1 VRINGGWGHGDVNA
15 NAYIDKNAFIS
26 PASFTYGNTQATGAY
41 GLRNPHFANQDL
53 SISRNFQ
60 LRESMRLGFGADTFN
75 LFNSVRFGGISTNIN
90 AANFG
95 QVSTQVNLPRVVQF
109 KLRLEY

>member
-1 VRINGGWGHGDVNA
+1 
-15 NAYIDKNAFIS
+15 IDSRAFVS
-26 PASFTYGNTQATGAY
+26 PASFTYGNTPATGAY

-53 SISRNFQ
+53 SISRNFHI
-60 LRESMRLGFGADTFN
+60 REGWRLQFGADTFN
-75 LFNSVRFGGISTNIN
+75 LLNSTRFGGISTNIT

-95 QVSTQVNLPRVVQF
+95 RVSSQTNLPRVVQF

>member
-1 VRINGGWGHGDVNA
+1 MN
-15 NAYIDKNAFIS
+15 
-26 PASFTYGNTQATGAY
+26 PAAFTYGNTQATGTY

-53 SISRNFQ
+53 SLSRNFQ
-60 LRESMRLGFGADTFN
+60 IRENLKLAFGADTFN
-75 LFNSVRFGGISTNIN
+75 LLNSVRFGGISTNIN

-95 QVSTQVNLPRVVQF
+95 KVTTQVNLPRVVQF

>member
-1 VRINGGWGHGDVNA
+1 
-15 NAYIDKNAFIS
+15 
-26 PASFTYGNTQATGAY
+26 
-41 GLRNPHFANQDL
+41 
-53 SISRNFQ
+53 
-60 LRESMRLGFGADTFN
+60 MRLGFGADTFN